1 MKEEKKEIMSI
12 NEHKDCSKPFWVAK
26 YEDNSVIK
34 YGEISEGSIL
44 NTKMDIFTFSEK
56 EDMILFLEENGVV
69 YKDIME
75 DDYIEDEFSIDK
87 WLEKK

>member
-1 MKEEKKEIMSI
+1 MSI
-12 NEHKDCSKPFWVAK
+12 NEHKDYSKPYWVAK

-44 NTKMDIFTFSEK
+44 NTKMDIYTFSEK

-75 DDYIEDEFSIDK
+75 DDYIEDE
-87 WLEKK
+87 WL

>member
-1 MKEEKKEIMSI
+1 MSI
-12 NEHKDCSKPFWVAK
+12 NEHKDYSKPFWVAK

-56 EDMILFLEENGVV
+56 NDMILFLEENGVV

-75 DDYIEDEFSIDK
+75 DDYIEDE
-87 WLEKK
+87 WLEKNI

>member
-1 MKEEKKEIMSI
+1 MNI
-12 NEHKDCSKPFWVAK
+12 NEHKDYTKPFWVAK

-44 NTKMDIFTFSEK
+44 NTKMDIYTFSEK

-75 DDYIEDEFSIDK
+75 DDYIEDE
-87 WLEKK
+87 WLEKII

>member
-1 MKEEKKEIMSI
+1 MNI
-12 NEHKDCSKPFWVAK
+12 NEHKDYSKPFWVAK

-34 YGEISEGSIL
+34 YGQISEGSIL

-75 DDYIEDEFSIDK
+75 DDYIEDE
-87 WLEKK
+87 WLEKNI

>member
-1 MKEEKKEIMSI
+1 MNI
-12 NEHKDCSKPFWVAK
+12 NEHKDYSKPYWVAK

-44 NTKMDIFTFSEK
+44 NTKMDIFAFSEK

-69 YKDIME
+69 YEDIME
-75 DDYIEDEFSIDK
+75 DEYIEKNNIK
-87 WLEKK
+87 WD

>member
-1 MKEEKKEIMSI
+1 MI
-12 NEHKDCSKPFWVAK
+12 NNHKDYSKPFWVAK

-56 EDMILFLEENGVV
+56 NDMILFLEENGGKYV
-69 YKDIME
+69 E
-75 DDYIEDEFSIDK
+75 QELTE
-87 WLEKK
+87 

>member
-1 MKEEKKEIMSI
+1 MKEEKKESMNI
-12 NEHKDCSKPFWVAK
+12 NEHKDYTKPFWVAK

-34 YGEISEGSIL
+34 YGEISEDSIL

-56 EDMILFLEENGVV
+56 NDMILFLEENGVV

-75 DDYIEDEFSIDK
+75 DDYIEDE
-87 WLEKK
+87 WLEKII

>member
-1 MKEEKKEIMSI
+1 MSI
-12 NEHKDCSKPFWVAK
+12 NQHKDYSKPYWVAK
-26 YEDNSVIK
+26 KDDDSVVK
-34 YGEISEGSIL
+34 YGQISEGSVL

-75 DDYIEDEFSIDK
+75 DDYIEDE
-87 WLEKK
+87 WLEKNI

>member
-1 MKEEKKEIMSI
+1 MNI
-12 NEHKDCSKPFWVAK
+12 NEHKDYSKPYWVAK

-56 EDMILFLEENGVV
+56 QDMINFIEENNGT
-69 YKDIME
+69 
-75 DDYIEDEFSIDK
+75 FIDFE
-87 WLEKK
+87 L